1 MSALPPLRPSRL
13 QALLRAS
20 AAALVLLCLVAQ
32 PVVALAHE
40 LHEAQHPAAA
50 AGQAHTSESAPDG
63 DDHAAGTLDALLH
76 TMDCCAHGTVALVT
90 PFHWTFQPA
99 RVVHAPAL
107 ASPAPCQPAARHLR
121 PPIPA

>member
-1 MSALPPLRPSRL
+1 MSSRPHHRPSRF

-20 AAALVLLCLVAQ
+20 AAAMVVLCLVAQ

-40 LHEAQHPAAA
+40 LHEAQHPASAGFAHDGDAA
-50 AGQAHTSESAPDG
+50 ADSHEHSS
-63 DDHAAGTLDALLH
+63 GTLDALLH

-90 PFHWTFQPA
+90 PFHWTFQPT

-107 ASPAPCQPAARHLR
+107 ASPAPSQPAARALR